1 MDYSPEITSSSMNQ
15 DLESTGFTFWI
26 SRIWLD
32 ILPALSLA
40 STGKKRAGNPARKS
54 GQKTMTF
61 NKIINLFLGVGA
73 G

>member
-1 MDYSPEITSSSMNQ
+1 MNQ

-73 G
+73 GWKELGGHV